1 LNYNATHLKILLRR
15 ENALALE
22 GRGARPP
29 PRDRVH
35 AHADARERGATQVKV
50 PEILQVE
57 TPHAPDG
64 LASVL
69 HAIAE
74 AGLVIEHVSTVRR
87 DQDRTLWEITIDI
100 DESARTELLGSLN
113 ALPSARFVGWSDRV
127 FDRHR
132 GGKIEMHS
140 RVAISTQQILRDI
153 DTPGVARVCLAIRA
167 APEKA
172 FDYTYLGRSV
182 AIVTDGSA
190 ILGLGNIGPR
200 AGLPVIEGKAALFA
214 ALVGISGIPI
224 LVESAS
230 VDHFVEVVC
239 AIAPSFGAILLEG
252 ISAPRC
258 FEIEQKL
265 RARIA
270 IPVLH
275 DDQHATAVVVLAALL
290 NATQQTGATLHA
302 LTVGVV
308 GLGAAGLGIAK
319 LLQAHGVKQLLGN
332 DLRAT
337 AMGRLAQWHGQGRTL
352 DKILAHADV
361 LICTTGAQ
369 RLLSPAHIRTG
380 QIVFALSNP
389 DPEIDPAAALAAG
402 AAVAADGKS
411 INTVLCFPGLFD
423 AVLRTRVRAVTDEML
438 LAAARALA
446 SAAPAGQLLPDPLD
460 LTVHERVSRAVQTAI
475 IGAAHGSVPT
485 DTRRAEDPPEVS
497 NPQSGEA

>member
-1 LNYNATHLKILLRR
+1 
-15 ENALALE
+15 
-22 GRGARPP
+22 
-29 PRDRVH
+29 
-35 AHADARERGATQVKV
+35 VKV
-50 PEILQVE
+50 PEIFQIE
-57 TPHAPDG
+57 TPQAADG

-69 HAIAE
+69 QAIAE
-74 AGLVIEHVSTVRR
+74 AGLVVEHVSTLRR
-87 DQDRTLWEITIDI
+87 DQDRTLWEITVEI
-100 DESARTELLGSLN
+100 DESAQAELFGRLR

-140 RVAISTQQILRDI
+140 RVVIATPQILRDI
-153 DTPGVARVCLAIRA
+153 DTPGVARVCMAIRE

-172 FDYTYLGRSV
+172 FEFTYLGRAV
-182 AIVTDGSA
+182 AVVTDGSA

-200 AGLPVIEGKAALFA
+200 AGLPVIEGKAALLA
-214 ALVGISGIPI
+214 SLAGISGIPL

-230 VDHFVEVVC
+230 VDHFVEIVC

-265 RARIA
+265 RARLH

-275 DDQHATAVVVLAALL
+275 DEQHATAVVVLAALL
-290 NATQQTGATLHA
+290 NATRQIGTLLRA

-308 GLGAAGLGIAK
+308 GLGAAGLGIAR

-332 DLRAT
+332 DLQAT
-337 AMGRLAQWHGQGRTL
+337 AVGRLAQLHGQGRTL

-361 LICTTGAQ
+361 VICTTGAQ
-369 RLLSPAHIRTG
+369 RLLAPEHIRAG
-380 QIVFALSNP
+380 QIVFALSSP
-389 DPEIDPAAALAAG
+389 DPEIDPAAAIAAG

-423 AVLRTRVRAVTDEML
+423 AVLRTRARAITDAIL

-446 SAAPAGQLLPDPLD
+446 SAAPNGQLLPDPLD
-460 LTVHERVSRAVQTAI
+460 ATVHERVSRAVQTAI
-475 IGAAHGSVPT
+475 VGAVPDTVPT
-485 DTRRAEDPPEVS
+485 PPPHIEGPTEVSGPPPEAS
-497 NPQSGEA
+497 